1 MGKLKLGACG
11 GLLVGL
17 LVILGACDPQR
28 VSKLEDDMKEV
39 KASLKSIE
47 LSVAE
52 IKHLPKMSDFNVLRT
67 DISDVKGRMGITEG
81 KLAGIEGRLQH
92 IPNTWQIIGILFGVA
107 AVLYTAS
114 RVLR

>member
-1 MGKLKLGACG
+1 ML
-11 GLLVGL
+11 
-17 LVILGACDPQR
+17 DQR
-28 VSKLEDDMKEV
+28 VSKLEEDMREV

-47 LSVAE
+47 LAVAE
-52 IKHLPKMSDFNVLRT
+52 IKYLPKMSDFNVLRT
-67 DISDVKGRMGITEG
+67 EISEVKARMGTSEG

-114 RVLR
+114 RVLK

>member
-1 MGKLKLGACG
+1 MSNVIPYPGEGRPG
-11 GLLVGL
+11 GG
-17 LVILGACDPQR
+17 GPEDPMIDQR